1 MSPFQ
6 LHMSAMGEGA
16 VFCSVDCHH
25 GRFGTALPCDALARD
40 AFGRASQLQ
49 LPLIITPGRNLQSQT
64 RQSSRK
70 T

>member
-16 VFCSVDCHH
+16 VFCSVDSHH
-25 GRFGTALPCDALARD
+25 DAFGTALPCDASARD
-40 AFGRASQLQ
+40 AFGRASR

-64 RQSSRK
+64 LQSSRK